1 MFIYQMQ
8 VFNISLLYL
17 LYLLISPVL
26 FSEPVSYRKKQTHSV
41 FIEFYNDFEHVLI
54 IKLGSSRKV
63 LARGFTYSNYD
74 IGITFEVRPTAH
86 INSPRHN
93 TQQVRCEISIHFVLM
108 MDSLKINYISYFS
121 VEISFFYILSFKEY
135 NQCSEH

>member
-1 MFIYQMQ
+1 MLI
-8 VFNISLLYL
+8 FNVYL
-17 LYLLISPVL
+17 LDVGIEVTYLFYIVIANVISPVP

-63 LARGFTYSNYD
+63 LARGFTYSSYD

-93 TQQVRCEISIHFVLM
+93 T
-108 MDSLKINYISYFS
+108 
-121 VEISFFYILSFKEY
+121 
-135 NQCSEH
+135 